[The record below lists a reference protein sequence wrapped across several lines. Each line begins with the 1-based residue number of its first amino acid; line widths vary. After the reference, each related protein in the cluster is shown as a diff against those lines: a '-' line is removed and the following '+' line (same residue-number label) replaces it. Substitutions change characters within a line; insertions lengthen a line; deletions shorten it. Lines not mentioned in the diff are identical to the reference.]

1 MTGKANAQR
10 RRPAIASPY
19 APTPATEPV
28 VEAEAQERPAA
39 ALHGVAEAAPQ
50 SAPAAAAQE
59 EAPTAKRKA
68 PPKLQFDAADE
79 QTAGRIRAAWHY
91 TPVDEKE
98 PSFKLFLQN
107 AVLAEVKR
115 REAAYNNGEPY
126 APMHQKL
133 TTGPRVGL

>member
-1 MTGKANAQR
+1 MTGRANAQR
-10 RRPAIASPY
+10 RRPTIASPY
-19 APTPATEPV
+19 APPEPTV
-28 VEAEAQERPAA
+28 AKQPDEAQE
-39 ALHGVAEAAPQ
+39 Q
-50 SAPAAAAQE
+50 PAAAAQSASPA
-59 EAPTAKRKA
+59 EAAPVSTRKA
-68 PPKLQFDAADE
+68 PPKLQFDTDE
-79 QTAGRIRAAWHY
+79 QSAGRIRAAWHY

>member
-10 RRPAIASPY
+10 RKPAIASPY
-19 APTPATEPV
+19 APTPATEPTV
-28 VEAEAQERPAA
+28 TSEAQEQPEVWI
-39 ALHGVAEAAPQ
+39 GKIDTEPQ
-50 SAPAAAAQE
+50 SAPAAAAKE

>member
-19 APTPATEPV
+19 APATTSEPAEV
-28 VEAEAQERPAA
+28 AEAQEQPAA
-39 ALHGVAEAAPQ
+39 AAQ
-50 SAPAAAAQE
+50 SAPAAVPAQE
-59 EAPTAKRKA
+59 AEPGAKRKA
-68 PPKLQFDAADE
+68 PPKLQFDTDE
-79 QTAGRIRAAWHY
+79 QSAGRIRAAWHY

-107 AVLAEVKR
+107 AVLAEVQR
-115 REAAYNNGEPY
+115 REAAYNGGEHY